1 MDLAHPRAGY
11 GAGAAVSRGMG
22 LVGAGAALVLAVPLG
37 LSVLSGSDTPA
48 VAATGGQLSVGQVPN
63 GWERW
68 VVQAGS
74 ICPEVGAPL
83 VAAQIE
89 AESGWNP
96 QAVSPAGAQGLSQFM
111 PGTWPSYGKDS
122 DGNGQVSPFDPGDAI
137 VAQGTFD
144 CVLVGEMN
152 TAVASGQVTGNV
164 VDLVLASYNAGSGAV
179 RSAGGIPQNGE
190 TPAYVARIRS
200 LEAKYTSVGT
210 GVGAGAGIVAGGP
223 FASNVIAAGMQWL
236 GQQYAW
242 GAGDANGPTRGIHDG
257 GVADSFG
264 DYNKVGFDCSGLV
277 IYALA
282 QASGGAVRVP
292 HSAAAQ
298 AQMGQPVTNSAIV
311 PGDVLF
317 FADGGG
323 VHHTGIYLGSGQ
335 MVNAPQS
342 GDVVKVSNISGWAN
356 ETMTARRFG

>member
-1 MDLAHPRAGY
+1 
-11 GAGAAVSRGMG
+11 MG
-22 LVGAGAALVLAVPLG
+22 LVGAGVALVLAVPLG
-37 LSVLSGSDTPA
+37 LSVVTGSDTPA
-48 VAATGGQLSVGQVPN
+48 AAATGGRLSGGQVPN
-63 GWERW
+63 GWEPW
-68 VVQAGS
+68 VLQAGS
-74 ICPEVGAPL
+74 ICPEVSAPL
-83 VAAQIE
+83 VAAQID

-96 QAVSPAGAQGLSQFM
+96 RAVSPAGAQGLSQFM

-144 CVLVGEMN
+144 CALVGQMKA
-152 TAVASGQVTGNV
+152 AVASGQVTGDV

-179 RSAGGIPQNGE
+179 RAAGGVPRNGE
-190 TPAYVARIRS
+190 TPAYVSRIRS

-236 GQQYAW
+236 GTVYAW
-242 GAGDANGPTRGIHDG
+242 GAGDVNGPTRGIRDG

-264 DYNKVGFDCSGLV
+264 DFTKIGFDCSGLV
-277 IYALA
+277 IYAVA
-282 QASGGAVRVP
+282 QASGGVLRLP

-298 AQMGQPVTNSAIV
+298 SQMGQPVPTNAIV
-311 PGDVLF
+311 AGDVLF
-317 FADGGG
+317 FADSGG
-323 VHHTGIYLGSGQ
+323 VHHTGIYLGGGE

-342 GDVVKVSNISGWAN
+342 GDVVKVSNLSGWAT

>member
-1 MDLAHPRAGY
+1 MKAGS
-11 GAGAAVSRGMG
+11 GVVAAAAAV
-22 LVGAGAALVLAVPLG
+22 VVAVPLG

-48 VAATGGQLSVGQVPN
+48 AASGGGQLLAGRVPN
-63 GWERW
+63 GWEPW
-68 VVQAGS
+68 VLQAGS
-74 ICPEVGAPL
+74 LCPEVGAPL

-122 DGNGQVSPFDPGDAI
+122 DGNGRVSPFDPGDAI
-137 VAQGTFD
+137 VAQGRFD
-144 CVLVGEMN
+144 CVLVGEMK
-152 TAVASGQVTGNV
+152 TAVASGQVTGDV

-179 RSAGGIPQNGE
+179 RLAGGVPQNGE
-190 TPAYVARIRS
+190 TPAYVTRIRS
-200 LEAKYTSVGT
+200 LEASYTAVGT

-223 FASNVIAAGMQWL
+223 FASNMVAAGMQWI
-236 GQQYAW
+236 GEVYAW
-242 GAGDANGPTRGIHDG
+242 GGGDANGPTRGIRDG

-264 DYNKVGFDCSGLV
+264 DYTKVGFDCSGLV
-277 IYALA
+277 IYAGA
-282 QASGGAVRVP
+282 QASGGSLRLP

-298 AQMGQPVTNSAIV
+298 SQMGQPVPTTAIAA
-311 PGDVLF
+311 GDVLF
-317 FADGGG
+317 FADAAG
-323 VHHTGIYLGSGQ
+323 VHHTGIYLGGGQ

-342 GDVVKVSNISGWAN
+342 GDVVKVSTLTGWAG